1 MLTYRL
7 VRLIEYHSEELTAGL
22 LRKVAQSERTRSYA
36 NAPTDD
42 LQKQV
47 SDIYHQLGTWLLDK
61 SSADV
66 EQRYTAVGAR
76 RAQQNITLSDLVWAI
91 VLTKHNLWE
100 FIDDAAFPGRAVDI
114 ADKQELLQ
122 LLDQFFDTAIHAA
135 VVGFEWAT
143 EADSDEQVDEA
154 S

>member
-22 LRKVAQSERTRSYA
+22 LHKVSQSERTRSYA
-36 NAPTDD
+36 NAPMDD
-42 LQKQV
+42 LKTQV
-47 SDIYHQLGTWLLDK
+47 SDIYHHLGTWLLDK

-76 RAQQNITLSDLVWAI
+76 RAQQNIALSDLVWAI

-100 FIDDAAFPGRAVDI
+100 FIDEAAFPGRTVGL

-122 LLDQFFDTAIHAA
+122 LMDEFFDTAIHAA
-135 VVGFEWAT
+135 VVGYEWAT
-143 EADSDEQVDEA
+143 HDNSGEQA
-154 S
+154 C

>member
-42 LQKQV
+42 LKKQV
-47 SDIYHQLGTWLLDK
+47 SDIYHHLGTWLLDK

-76 RAQQNITLSDLVWAI
+76 RAQQNIALSDLVWAI

-100 FIDDAAFPGRAVDI
+100 FIDDAAFPGRSVDI

-122 LLDQFFDTAIHAA
+122 LMDEFFDTAIHAA
-135 VVGFEWAT
+135 VVGYEWAIQ
-143 EADSDEQVDEA
+143 EDSGERA

>member
-36 NAPTDD
+36 NAPMDD
-42 LQKQV
+42 LKKQV
-47 SDIYHQLGTWLLDK
+47 SDIYHHLGTWLMDK
-61 SSADV
+61 SSAEV
-66 EQRYTAVGAR
+66 EQRYTAVGAH
-76 RAQQNITLSDLVWAI
+76 RAQQNIALSDLVWAI

-100 FIDDAAFPGRAVDI
+100 FVDDTAFPGRTVDV

-122 LLDQFFDTAIHAA
+122 LMDEFFDTAIHAA
-135 VVGFEWAT
+135 VVGYEWAT
-143 EADSDEQVDEA
+143 QKDSDERA

>member
-7 VRLIEYHSEELTAGL
+7 VRLIEYHSEELTASL
-22 LRKVAQSERTRSYA
+22 LHKVAQDERTRSYA
-36 NAPTDD
+36 NAPNDD
-42 LQKQV
+42 LKQQV
-47 SDIYHQLGTWLLDK
+47 SDIYHYLGTWLLER

-76 RAQQNITLSDLVWAI
+76 RAQQNIALSDLVWAI

-100 FIDDAAFPGRAVDI
+100 FIDDAAFPGRTVDM

-122 LLDQFFDTAIHAA
+122 LMDEFFDIAIHAA
-135 VVGFEWAT
+135 VVGYDWAT
-143 EADSDEQVDEA
+143 RKDFDERT